1 MLIWQCFLSLSL
13 SLSLYIYAHIY
24 TFKCMSPRLNIYDI
38 CSDIPPFFY
47 FETNTTNLYGRPL
60 MSCRYLWSF
69 HWKFTHTLQD
79 KGNHFSC
86 PQHKLVSNKPL
97 QAVPESYAK
106 ELNQS
111 AYIHQSST
119 KSANYPILA
128 VYEMKRNEK
137 WDWGGETEV
146 STVQS
151 RDADFVVFFVV
162 VVVVFFFVLH
172 LWSNVRILQF
182 NYSF

>member
-1 MLIWQCFLSLSL
+1 
-13 SLSLYIYAHIY
+13 
-24 TFKCMSPRLNIYDI
+24 MSPRLIICDI

-79 KGNHFSC
+79 KANHC

-106 ELNQS
+106 ELNRS
-111 AYIHQSST
+111 AYYT
-119 KSANYPILA
+119 KVALNQLTFLFFLSMKWREIKNETEKVKQGCP
-128 VYEMKRNEK
+128 VYKVEMKEMQILLCFCCC
-137 WDWGGETEV
+137 GGGCGCLFLCFT
-146 STVQS
+146 
-151 RDADFVVFFVV
+151 FV
-162 VVVVFFFVLH
+162 
-172 LWSNVRILQF
+172 I
-182 NYSF
+182 